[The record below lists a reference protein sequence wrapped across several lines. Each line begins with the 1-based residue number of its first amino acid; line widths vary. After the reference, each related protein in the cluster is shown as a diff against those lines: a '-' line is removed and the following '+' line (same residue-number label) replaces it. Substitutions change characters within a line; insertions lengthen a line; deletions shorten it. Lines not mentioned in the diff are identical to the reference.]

1 MSDQLSSILM
11 DVEKI
16 KTVIPHRFPLLLIES
31 VHELIHDQKIVAS
44 YRIKQNEP
52 VFEGHFPQN
61 PIYPGVYYIESIAQA
76 GAILIFESRKKRGIF
91 DPAIGFLSTV
101 EKARF
106 RKICRPGDLL
116 VFEVS
121 LEKSRG
127 AFFWL
132 QGKVLLETDV
142 VAEAHLSVALGGER
156 S

>member
-1 MSDQLSSILM
+1 MSEQLATVLM

-16 KTVIPHRFPLLLIES
+16 KTVIPHRSPLLLIET
-31 VHELIHDQKIVAS
+31 VHELIYDQKIIAS
-44 YRIKQNEP
+44 YHIKQNEP
-52 VFEGHFPQN
+52 VFDGHFPQN

-76 GAILIFESRKKRGIF
+76 GAILMFESRKKRGIF

-106 RKICRPGDLL
+106 RKICGPGDRL

-127 AFFWL
+127 PFFWL
-132 QGKVLLETDV
+132 QGKVFVEADV
-142 VAEAHLSVALGGER
+142 VAEANVSVALGER
-156 S
+156 T

>member
-1 MSDQLSSILM
+1 MTELLPVLM

-16 KTVIPHRFPLLLIES
+16 KTVIPHRFPLLLIEN
-31 VHELIHDQKIVAS
+31 VHELVYEQKIVAS
-44 YRIKQNEP
+44 YLIKGDEP

-61 PIYPGVYYIESIAQA
+61 PIYPGVYYIESLAQA
-76 GAILIFESRKKRGIF
+76 GAILLFESRKKRGIF

-106 RKICRPGDLL
+106 RKICKPGDHL

-127 AFFWL
+127 PFFWL
-132 QGKVLLETDV
+132 QGQVLLGTDV
-142 VAEAHLSVALGGER
+142 VAEANFSVALGGER